1 MRLAAASCA
10 AMMIAAVLG
19 GCSQPASVAGR
30 FDNNGQLI
38 AMSGADAGADNAC
51 FTCHGLDGGGNG
63 AGAPRLAG
71 LDSGYLTRQLEA
83 YADGRRSHETM
94 SWIAGRLTPTERLKV
109 AAYYASLPV
118 PIEGETKAQPVPAIY
133 IAGDPARDLTACA
146 ACHGLDG
153 GGSGAVVPP
162 LAHQPA
168 AYLAEQLETW
178 KRGNRRNDPGNMMLE
193 ISRKLTPAEVQ
204 AVADYASAL
213 PGDRRRQ
220 APAEASLP
228 ERRRDPRND
237 ASAPPRYAAAPSAS
251 AATR

>member
-10 AMMIAAVLG
+10 ATMIAAVLG
-19 GCSQPASVAGR
+19 GCSRPASVPGR

-71 LDSGYLTRQLEA
+71 LDPGYLTRQLEA

-94 SWIAGRLTPTERLKV
+94 SWIAGRLTAAERLKV

-118 PIEGETKAQPVPAIY
+118 PIENAGRVPPAPVIY
-133 IAGDPARDLTACA
+133 IAGDPARDLMACA
-146 ACHGLDG
+146 ACHGPD
-153 GGSGAVVPP
+153 GSGNGAGVPP

-178 KRGNRRNDPGNMMLE
+178 RRGNRRNDPGNMMLE

-204 AVADYASAL
+204 AVANYASAL
-213 PGDRRRQ
+213 PGDRRRSGS
-220 APAEASLP
+220 PEASLAG
-228 ERRRDPRND
+228 RRPDPRND
-237 ASAPPRYAAAPSAS
+237 ASAPRRYAAAPSAS
-251 AATR
+251 ATRR